1 MATHIDARELS
12 ATPMRSVGV
21 AGRQHWLE
29 ISAFVIA
36 VLAAQRFLLPPVS
49 AFICVVP
56 LALGLVYWNDPRL
69 RNALILLA
77 LLAKVDSSEAAYLNT
92 PGAIRAAINLA
103 AIWAIVGQVSVARPA
118 AIVAL
123 AFVGVLAVTTLG
135 AIPNVDPYTFA
146 RDSITLVLAA
156 AVLFTQRSD
165 AEPLTLIPAAVAFSL
180 GLCLAELVNIAVFF
194 DGGGIDYL
202 SYDSLKAAVCFASL
216 YCFAK
221 RRTVLGVALAA
232 ATLLVLTEYATRML
246 LLSYLVCIA
255 MLVFGGSRSWADRLL
270 ALFAAMAAVVIGA
283 ALLEDTWVEG
293 SRIFSLLIALQDS
306 VDTADYIRLLD
317 PVRFLEHQMFFGR
330 DAVSILLGE
339 GLGSGYH
346 DRVGL
351 FADIPYD
358 SGAFS
363 DRELNESRFFRLHDA
378 WIFLGL
384 RFGLPIV
391 LVGYALV
398 FRDML
403 ASQPEQA
410 WLGCATFLMLNNAT
424 FSIAGLVV
432 TGLLAAA
439 LVDMR
444 RKRCSGP
451 PLREP

>member
-1 MATHIDARELS
+1 
-12 ATPMRSVGV
+12 
-21 AGRQHWLE
+21 
-29 ISAFVIA
+29 
-36 VLAAQRFLLPPVS
+36 
-49 AFICVVP
+49 
-56 LALGLVYWNDPRL
+56 
-69 RNALILLA
+69 
-77 LLAKVDSSEAAYLNT
+77 
-92 PGAIRAAINLA
+92 
-103 AIWAIVGQVSVARPA
+103 
-118 AIVAL
+118 
-123 AFVGVLAVTTLG
+123 
-135 AIPNVDPYTFA
+135 
-146 RDSITLVLAA
+146 
-156 AVLFTQRSD
+156 
-165 AEPLTLIPAAVAFSL
+165 
-180 GLCLAELVNIAVFF
+180 
-194 DGGGIDYL
+194 
-202 SYDSLKAAVCFASL
+202 
-216 YCFAK
+216 
-221 RRTVLGVALAA
+221 
-232 ATLLVLTEYATRML
+232 
-246 LLSYLVCIA
+246 
-255 MLVFGGSRSWADRLL
+255 
-270 ALFAAMAAVVIGA
+270 
-283 ALLEDTWVEG
+283 
-293 SRIFSLLIALQDS
+293 
-306 VDTADYIRLLD
+306 
-317 PVRFLEHQMFFGR
+317 MFFGR
-330 DAVSILLGE
+330 DAVSILFGE